1 MIIIRAIYVNNE
13 HSTIY
18 KNLKPKM
25 MKQKIFAMF
34 AAAML
39 LLGTAG
45 CTNEDNPSPI
55 DIDALEQSIVGVW
68 WDQYEYADVTETGM
82 SFSRVLL
89 AVKADAD
96 HTGCIYLG
104 VYDET
109 SDEPLAIYGGPKDAA
124 FTWQVRTDGTIVL
137 GDPET
142 GETYPLAPA
151 LTRGSSYGSNM
162 TNTSNTNMSYS
173 NGSVTV
179 TNGNQSNTLNK
190 ANAEQTA
197 TIEQKLSTGV
207 NSNVDLESGGKT
219 PNDFGSGD
227 IR

>member
-1 MIIIRAIYVNNE
+1 
-13 HSTIY
+13 
-18 KNLKPKM
+18 
-25 MKQKIFAMF
+25 MKKISILTSLTLFV
-34 AAAML
+34 AAVL
-39 LLGTAG
+39 LLSTTG
-45 CTNEDNPSPI
+45 CSKDDDPAPI
-55 DIDALEQSIVGVW
+55 DVSAAEKDLVGLW
-68 WDQYEYADVTETGM
+68 WDEFEYADVTEEGVP
-82 SFSRVLL
+82 FSRALL
-89 AVKADAD
+89 VVEADED

-104 VYDET
+104 VFNDT

-151 LTRGSSYGSNM
+151 LTRAGSYGNDM
-162 TNTSNTNMSYS
+162 TNTSNTNLSYS
-173 NGSVTV
+173 NGSVTA
-179 TNGNQSNTLNK
+179 TNGNYSGTLTK
-190 ANAEQTA
+190 ANASTTA
-197 TIEQKLSTGV
+197 NIEKKLSTGV

>member
-1 MIIIRAIYVNNE
+1 
-13 HSTIY
+13 
-18 KNLKPKM
+18 
-25 MKQKIFAMF
+25 MKKISILTSLTLFV
-34 AAAML
+34 AAVL
-39 LLGTAG
+39 LLSTTG
-45 CTNEDNPSPI
+45 CSKDDDPAPI
-55 DIDALEQSIVGVW
+55 DVSAAEKDLVGLW
-68 WDQYEYADVTETGM
+68 WDEFKYADVTETGEA
-82 SFSRVLL
+82 FSRVLL
-89 AVKADAD
+89 VVEADED

-104 VYDET
+104 VFNDT
-109 SDEPLAIYGGPKDAA
+109 SDEPIAIYGGPKDAG
-124 FTWQVRTDGTIVL
+124 FTWKVRSDGTIVL

>member
-1 MIIIRAIYVNNE
+1 
-13 HSTIY
+13 
-18 KNLKPKM
+18 
-25 MKQKIFAMF
+25 MKKISILTSLTLF
-34 AAAML
+34 AATVL
-39 LLGTAG
+39 LLGMTG
-45 CTNEDNPSPI
+45 CSKDDDPAPI
-55 DIDALEQSIVGVW
+55 DVSAAEKEIVGLW
-68 WDQYEYADVTETGM
+68 WDEFKYADVTETGEA
-82 SFSRVLL
+82 FSRVLL
-89 AVKADAD
+89 VVEADED
-96 HTGCIYLG
+96 HSGCIYLG
-104 VYDET
+104 VFNDT
-109 SDEPLAIYGGPKDAA
+109 SDEPIAIYGGPKDAG
-124 FTWQVRTDGTIVL
+124 FTWKVLSDGRIEL

-142 GETYPLAPA
+142 GETLDLAPA

>member
-1 MIIIRAIYVNNE
+1 
-13 HSTIY
+13 
-18 KNLKPKM
+18 
-25 MKQKIFAMF
+25 MKRISILTSLTLF
-34 AAAML
+34 AAAVL
-39 LLGTAG
+39 LLGTTG
-45 CTNEDNPSPI
+45 CSKDDDPAPI
-55 DIDALEQSIVGVW
+55 DVSAAEKEIVGLW
-68 WDQYEYADVTETGM
+68 WDEFKYADVTEEGVPFTRAM
-82 SFSRVLL
+82 LV
-89 AVKADAD
+89 VQADED

-104 VYDET
+104 VFDDK
-109 SDEPLAIYGGPKDAA
+109 SDEPIAIYGGPKDAG
-124 FTWQVRTDGTIVL
+124 FTWKVLSDGRIQL

-142 GETYPLAPA
+142 GETLDLAPA

-179 TNGNQSNTLNK
+179 TNGDQSNTLNK

>member
-1 MIIIRAIYVNNE
+1 
-13 HSTIY
+13 
-18 KNLKPKM
+18 
-25 MKQKIFAMF
+25 MKKISILTSLTLFV
-34 AAAML
+34 AAVL
-39 LLGTAG
+39 LLSTTG
-45 CTNEDNPSPI
+45 CSKDDDPAPI
-55 DIDALEQSIVGVW
+55 DVSAAEKDLVGLW
-68 WDQYEYADVTETGM
+68 WDEFKYADVTETGEA
-82 SFSRVLL
+82 FSRVLL
-89 AVKADAD
+89 VVEADED
-96 HTGCIYLG
+96 HSGCIYLA
-104 VYDET
+104 VFNDT
-109 SDEPLAIYGGPKDAA
+109 SDEPLAIYGGPKDAG
-124 FTWQVRTDGTIVL
+124 FTWKVLSDGRIQL

-142 GETYPLAPA
+142 GETLDLAPA

-173 NGSVTV
+173 NGTVTV

-219 PNDFGSGD
+219 PNDFDEHD

>member
-1 MIIIRAIYVNNE
+1 
-13 HSTIY
+13 
-18 KNLKPKM
+18 
-25 MKQKIFAMF
+25 MKKISILTSLTLFV
-34 AAAML
+34 AAVL
-39 LLGTAG
+39 LLSTTG
-45 CTNEDNPSPI
+45 CSKDDDPAPI
-55 DIDALEQSIVGVW
+55 DVNAAEKDLVGLW
-68 WDQYEYADVTETGM
+68 WDEFEYADVTEEGVP
-82 SFSRVLL
+82 FSRALL
-89 AVKADAD
+89 VVEADED

-104 VYDET
+104 VFNDT

-151 LTRGSSYGSNM
+151 LTRAGSYGNDM
-162 TNTSNTNMSYS
+162 TNTSNTNLSYS
-173 NGSVTV
+173 NGSVTA
-179 TNGNQSNTLNK
+179 TNGNYSGTLTK
-190 ANAEQTA
+190 ANASTTA
-197 TIEQKLSTGV
+197 NIEKKLSTGV

>member
-1 MIIIRAIYVNNE
+1 
-13 HSTIY
+13 
-18 KNLKPKM
+18 
-25 MKQKIFAMF
+25 MF
-34 AAAML
+34 
-39 LLGTAG
+39 
-45 CTNEDNPSPI
+45 ND
-55 DIDALEQSIVGVW
+55 
-68 WDQYEYADVTETGM
+68 
-82 SFSRVLL
+82 
-89 AVKADAD
+89 
-96 HTGCIYLG
+96 
-104 VYDET
+104 T
-109 SDEPLAIYGGPKDAA
+109 SDEPIAIYGGPKDAG
-124 FTWQVRTDGTIVL
+124 FTWKVLSDGRIEL

-142 GETYPLAPA
+142 GETLDLAPA

-219 PNDFGSGD
+219 PSDFGSGD